1 MKMMMELSDRVENV
15 SRDYLGLVDKVND
28 KLRTLRADLISMRRQ
43 DVKLLKQL
51 VNINDVIQAMYQR
64 AKEIRSDEDDEADE
78 PQTMRPTDVWR
89 ATSRRTPL
97 VRQQSVPYY
106 CGAPRTFTAT
116 SMGDSMEGLDEIA
129 DDDPSLITGDVTD
142 DTDSLFSSSGAI
154 TVPSFTKH
162 YIRQRAISCET
173 TPNEQNTLDDSHF
186 ENMLMKNIQLWK
198 FSLHKN
204 SDNEP
209 NILQVR

>member
-1 MKMMMELSDRVENV
+1 MMMALSDKAENV
-15 SRDYLGLVDKVND
+15 SRDYLRLVDKVND

-64 AKEIRSDEDDEADE
+64 AKEVRSDEDDETDE
-78 PQTMRPTDVWR
+78 LQNMRTTDVWR
-89 ATSRRTPL
+89 ETSRRTPL

-106 CGAPRTFTAT
+106 CGAPRMLTAT
-116 SMGDSMEGLDEIA
+116 SIGDSMEGLDEIVA
-129 DDDPSLITGDVTD
+129 EDDSSLLIGDVTD
-142 DTDSLFSSSGAI
+142 DTDSLFSSSGALTI
-154 TVPSFTKH
+154 PVFNRH

-173 TPNEQNTLDDSHF
+173 TSNEQNSLDDSHF

-198 FSLHKN
+198 FSLDKDSN
-204 SDNEP
+204 SELSV
-209 NILQVR
+209 LQAR

>member
-1 MKMMMELSDRVENV
+1 MMMELSDRMENV

-64 AKEIRSDEDDEADE
+64 AKEIRSDEDEDTDELE
-78 PQTMRPTDVWR
+78 NMRTTDVWR
-89 ATSRRTPL
+89 ESSRRTPL

-106 CGAPRTFTAT
+106 CGAPRPVTTT
-116 SMGDSMEGLDEIA
+116 SIGDSMEGLDEIEGE
-129 DDDPSLITGDVTD
+129 DDPSRLTDDVTD
-142 DTDSLFSSSGAI
+142 DADSLFSSTGTI
-154 TVPSFTKH
+154 PVPVFHRH

-173 TPNEQNTLDDSHF
+173 TSDEHNSLDDSHF

-198 FSLHKN
+198 FSLHKD
-204 SDNEP
+204 SDKEGSVS
-209 NILQVR
+209 QVR

>member
-1 MKMMMELSDRVENV
+1 MMALSDRAESV

-64 AKEIRSDEDDEADE
+64 AKEVRSDEDEDTDELQNLRA
-78 PQTMRPTDVWR
+78 THVWR
-89 ATSRRTPL
+89 ETSRRTPL

-106 CGAPRTFTAT
+106 CGAPRTLATA
-116 SMGDSMEGLDEIA
+116 SMGDSMEGLDELSTE
-129 DDDPSLITGDVTD
+129 DDSSLLTGDVTD
-142 DTDSLFSSSGAI
+142 DTDSLFSSSGAVTI
-154 TVPSFTKH
+154 PMFHRH

-173 TPNEQNTLDDSHF
+173 TSDEQNALDDSHF

-198 FSLHKN
+198 FSLDKDSN
-204 SDNEP
+204 SEQNV
-209 NILQVR
+209 LQAR